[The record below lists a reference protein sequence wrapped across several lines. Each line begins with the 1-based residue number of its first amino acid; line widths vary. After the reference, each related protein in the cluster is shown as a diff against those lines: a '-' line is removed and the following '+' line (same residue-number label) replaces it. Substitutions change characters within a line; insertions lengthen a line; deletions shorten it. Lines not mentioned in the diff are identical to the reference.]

1 MAFFKPYSLGTM
13 MMAWRLDKSEARKVV
28 ASAIDNNITLMDT
41 SLSYA
46 RGACHAM
53 LSDVIKELG
62 CVQKI
67 QIATKVGGVAC
78 DSDPEHFRGLSGFNI
93 QRQCDLSLQQ
103 LGVDVIDLLQLHFYE
118 PSIALEQQVET
129 LQNLQRI
136 GKIKAWG
143 VCNYSANQMID
154 LYQCAKKLGGPLP
167 VSNQVQFNLI
177 DNKAAIDLPL
187 ALEKCKAESVVWG
200 ALSSG
205 LLSNRTAQH
214 FSFDPNCR
222 ISLGREKEDKLALLA
237 NHRTRKILYSLIEAN
252 KKTGASISQLA
263 IAWIKRQGW
272 VNSILLGPSSLEQF
286 QELIAVQNLNI
297 DPVIVDGLV

>member
-1 MAFFKPYSLGTM
+1 
-13 MMAWRLDKSEARKVV
+13 
-28 ASAIDNNITLMDT
+28 
-41 SLSYA
+41 
-46 RGACHAM
+46 
-53 LSDVIKELG
+53 
-62 CVQKI
+62 
-67 QIATKVGGVAC
+67 
-78 DSDPEHFRGLSGFNI
+78 
-93 QRQCDLSLQQ
+93 
-103 LGVDVIDLLQLHFYE
+103 
-118 PSIALEQQVET
+118 
-129 LQNLQRI
+129 
-136 GKIKAWG
+136 
-143 VCNYSANQMID
+143 
-154 LYQCAKKLGGPLP
+154 
-167 VSNQVQFNLI
+167 
-177 DNKAAIDLPL
+177 
-187 ALEKCKAESVVWG
+187 VWG